1 MNRIYFMRPQGSVG
15 PIKIGCSRWPD
26 KRLVEISH
34 WSPVPLELIAV
45 AAGSFKLERYLH
57 EKFGDT
63 RMHKEWFVATPELLA
78 AIDRVIGG
86 QSIMDACRVMVGRPK
101 RSRWVPSDADR
112 LVVFGP
118 RPLAEATAA

>member
-1 MNRIYFMRPQGSVG
+1 MNRIYFMRPQSTVG

-34 WSPVPLELIAV
+34 WSPVPLELIAA

-57 EKFGDT
+57 ERFAAT
-63 RMHKEWFVATPELLA
+63 RLHKEWFVATPELLA
-78 AIDRVIGG
+78 AIDRVVAG
-86 QSIMDACRVMVGRPK
+86 QSIMDAFHVMVVRRK

-112 LVVFGP
+112 LIVFGP
-118 RPLAEATAA
+118 KPSAEAAAA